1 MMELLEAGAE
11 VMAGQFWPL
20 QTVTVWVEAPL
31 PLFMLAVGLA
41 QAVQMVVV
49 RAVPVAD
56 FGLIS
61 FCIQY
66 LDGLTYRAGVN
77 GGSNRNNGSTS
88 SGEDSGS
95 GGGVRAVS
103 ASNRS
108 SRNDSGSGAD
118 VGGLADRDNLSDDSA
133 FTVSERAVGD
143 SRSTAVDGDNI
154 GGVDGRGSNTASRD
168 GDLTIASSAI
178 ASTIAVS
185 AGDALSELGALLSVG
200 SLDIAEESA

>member
-1 MMELLEAGAE
+1 MMELLDAGAE

-56 FGLIS
+56 FGLVS

-77 GGSNRNNGSTS
+77 GCGNRNQGTS
-88 SGEDSGS
+88 
-95 GGGVRAVS
+95 
-103 ASNRS
+103 
-108 SRNDSGSGAD
+108 
-118 VGGLADRDNLSDDSA
+118 
-133 FTVSERAVGD
+133 
-143 SRSTAVDGDNI
+143 
-154 GGVDGRGSNTASRD
+154 
-168 GDLTIASSAI
+168 
-178 ASTIAVS
+178 
-185 AGDALSELGALLSVG
+185 
-200 SLDIAEESA
+200 